1 MIGRR
6 QSRVSPEIP
15 TASMADIAF
24 LLIVFFLVTTTMNQD
39 KGLSLHLPP
48 VGETKEVREKNIL
61 NVWIN
66 ARDQVAFFEN
76 DQLTPVPFA
85 ELKGH
90 IEGRLRENENL
101 IVSLKTERGG
111 HLSDLRRCTRRAQ
124 TGRCY
129 QNLDCQSGRIA
140 DEIRT
145 QSQSGQRHSHGLHGR
160 YILSAPRVFY
170 GLDGFRA
177 L

>member
-39 KGLSLHLPP
+39 KVLSLHLPP

-66 ARDQVAFFEN
+66 ARDQLAFFEN

-85 ELKGH
+85 ELKER
-90 IEGRLRENENL
+90 IEGRLQENENL
-101 IVSLKTERGG
+101 IVSLKTERGATYRTFV
-111 HLSDLRRCTRRAQ
+111 DV
-124 TGRCY
+124 
-129 QNLDCQSGRIA
+129 LDELKLAGATKISIA
-140 DEIRT
+140 NPEE
-145 QSQSGQRHSHGLHGR
+145 
-160 YILSAPRVFY
+160 
-170 GLDGFRA
+170 
-177 L
+177 

>member
-1 MIGRR
+1 MIKKRA
-6 QSRVSPEIP
+6 SRVSPEIP

-48 VGETKEVREKNIL
+48 VGETKEVKSKNIL

-85 ELKGH
+85 EFKTR
-90 IEGRLRENENL
+90 IEARLRENDKL
-101 IVSLKTERGG
+101 IISLKAERGATYR
-111 HLSDLRRCTRRAQ
+111 SFVDV
-124 TGRCY
+124 
-129 QNLDCQSGRIA
+129 LDELKLAGSTKISIA
-140 DEIRT
+140 NPEE
-145 QSQSGQRHSHGLHGR
+145 
-160 YILSAPRVFY
+160 
-170 GLDGFRA
+170 
-177 L
+177 

>member
-1 MIGRR
+1 MIKKRA
-6 QSRVSPEIP
+6 SRVSPEIP

-48 VGETKEVREKNIL
+48 VGETKEVRSKNIL

-85 ELKGH
+85 EFKTR
-90 IEGRLRENENL
+90 IESRLRENDKL
-101 IVSLKTERGG
+101 IISLKAERGATYR
-111 HLSDLRRCTRRAQ
+111 SFV
-124 TGRCY
+124 
-129 QNLDCQSGRIA
+129 NVLDELKLAGSTKISIA
-140 DEIRT
+140 NPEE
-145 QSQSGQRHSHGLHGR
+145 
-160 YILSAPRVFY
+160 
-170 GLDGFRA
+170 
-177 L
+177 